1 MPFSST
7 DSSLGQGLSFLIR
20 THLRKLCLDSLL
32 FEKAWYDMS
41 NLGRLR
47 DIILIHQEC

>member
-7 DSSLGQGLSFLIR
+7 DCSLGQGLSFFIR
-20 THLRKLCLDSLL
+20 TRLKKLRLDSLL
-32 FEKAWYDMS
+32 SERAWYDMN